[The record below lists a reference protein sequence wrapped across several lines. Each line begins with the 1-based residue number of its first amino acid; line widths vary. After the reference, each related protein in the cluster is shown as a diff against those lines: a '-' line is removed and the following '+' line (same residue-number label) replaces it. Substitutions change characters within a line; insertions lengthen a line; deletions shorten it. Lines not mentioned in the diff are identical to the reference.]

1 MIFSRAKA
9 AYFAV
14 EFLISILLVILFM
27 WLFKKHI
34 HAVRKFWGRSQRFFG
49 FYSLEVVGS
58 FDERA
63 NMIIMNHQ
71 SMLDIVVLEE
81 VYPKNLCWI
90 AKKEIADIPII
101 GKIITLPKMIQVDR
115 SNPRDLV
122 RIVHEV
128 QQRVS
133 EGRVITMFPEGT
145 RHRGTQLLQFQSGA
159 KAIVSKLGLRVQP
172 VVLIGTQ
179 HIANSHDFTVHSGH
193 VKIIYLD
200 LLDTSDKDWLQH
212 ARDTMQAV
220 IDENETAEA

>member
-1 MIFSRAKA
+1 M
-9 AYFAV
+9 
-14 EFLISILLVILFM
+14 
-27 WLFKKHI
+27 
-34 HAVRKFWGRSQRFFG
+34 
-49 FYSLEVVGS
+49 
-58 FDERA
+58 
-63 NMIIMNHQ
+63 
-71 SMLDIVVLEE
+71 LEE
-81 VYPKNLCWI
+81 THPADICWI